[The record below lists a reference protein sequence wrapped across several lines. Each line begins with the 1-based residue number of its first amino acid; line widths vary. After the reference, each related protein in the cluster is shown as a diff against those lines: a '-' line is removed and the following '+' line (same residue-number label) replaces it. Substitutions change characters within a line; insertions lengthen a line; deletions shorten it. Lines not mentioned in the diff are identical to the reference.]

1 MTAWLAQQAQE
12 HPEAIALIEGRSRL
26 TYANLAEQAARRAA
40 ILAAHGVRPGNRV
53 VVQVHTD
60 LQSAIW
66 LHAIIWLGAAAVPVE
81 PKLPPGRMR
90 LLIKQLRPAASIM
103 PEADALRI
111 GASKDE
117 SRGENGHACPFIDA
131 DQPPAQHVEALA
143 PAAYAPARCATI
155 MLTSGSSS
163 APKAVPLTLDNHRTS
178 TLAIARRIG
187 MTGADQWLL
196 CLPLEHIGGLAI
208 LIRSVICGSAVHLH
222 PRFEPAAVLDD
233 LAENPVTLAS
243 MVPAMLQRI
252 LERQAG
258 PASSKLRALLIGG
271 APAAPWLLRH
281 ARNLGWPVLPT
292 WGMTEACSQLATMAP
307 DEAARIDFAE
317 HPGTVGR
324 PLSGVEVR
332 TASSGILQV
341 RGPMLFSGYLGSA
354 GEPDHGPDAE
364 GWFSTGDIGEFVPE
378 GDLRIAGR
386 ADEVIISGGVNVNL
400 EAVRQRLGECPQVH
414 DIVLVALEDA
424 RWGQRI
430 GAVVQPRDPS
440 ADAGQLQ
447 AFVADWSRARLT
459 PAERPLRWHIVD
471 NIPRSAAGKPLTPAC
486 RALLEND

>member
-1 MTAWLAQQAQE
+1 MTAWLAQQAQD

-26 TYANLAEQAARRAA
+26 AYADLAEQAARRAA
-40 ILAAHGVRPGNRV
+40 ILAAHGVQPGDRV
-53 VVQVHTD
+53 LVRVHTD

-66 LHAIIWLGAAAVPVE
+66 LHAVIWLGAAAVPVD

-90 LLIKQLRPAASIM
+90 ILINQLRPAASIM
-103 PEADALRI
+103 PDAAAFRS
-111 GASKDE
+111 GAME
-117 SRGENGHACPFIDA
+117 NEGRGENRHECPFIDA
-131 DQPPAQHVEALA
+131 GQPPTPAFEPLA
-143 PAAYAPARCATI
+143 PAPYAPARCATI

-187 MTGADQWLL
+187 MTRADQWLL

-222 PRFEPAAVLDD
+222 PRFEPAGVLGD
-233 LAENPVTLAS
+233 LAEKPITLAS

-258 PASSKLRALLIGG
+258 PACSKLRALLVGG
-271 APAAPWLLRH
+271 APAAPGLLQH
-281 ARNLGWPVLPT
+281 ARDLGWPVLPT

-307 DEAARIDFAE
+307 DEAARIDFTK
-317 HPGTVGR
+317 HPGIVGR

-341 RGPMLFSGYLGSA
+341 RGPMLFSGYLGIDD
-354 GEPDHGPDAE
+354 GIDDGTDAD
-364 GWFSTGDIGEFVPE
+364 GWFSTGDVGDLLPE

-400 EAVRQRLGECPQVH
+400 EAVRQRLDECPGIQ
-414 DIVLVALEDA
+414 DIVLVALDDA

-430 GAVVQPRDPS
+430 GAVVQPRDPN
-440 ADAGQLQ
+440 ADAEHLQ
-447 AFVADWSRARLT
+447 AFLADWSRERLT
-459 PAERPLRWHIVD
+459 PAERPLHWRIVD
-471 NIPRSAAGKPLTPAC
+471 NIPRSAAGKPLKPAC
-486 RALLEND
+486 RALLENE